1 MVTVVTV
8 VTVVTAVAAV
18 AVTAE
23 AAHTDQPMPP
33 SLLALLAT
41 AVLAMT
47 PLHGE
52 TPSLQRSTTAPLSLS
67 HNDAGLLVVEL
78 DGGRGRAALDPLLLR
93 QSLSLSRAGLEQ
105 PGILQAYGAAELVS
119 EIAKAA
125 PELVTEVSSGGIPDD
140 AAEVERLIAHGAS
153 PDQQLVFDS
162 DLQRVRIHFAHD
174 LTDPRA
180 VEDFRMALVAH
191 ADRHL
196 SPPLRRTLA
205 VVSSTLAAQP
215 GDRRVVWLAT
225 ALFAALALAPSL
237 VRTGKARAAAMYPS
251 AAALLWIAADR
262 GSGASMSMQ
271 TAWGA
276 VALATLGLVGIAI
289 AARRTMQ
296 SSASIVFLA
305 AILSA
310 SSGCVAVR
318 FYETPGIGTEVP
330 ITRSAETR
338 ADADPLGARED
349 PRESAG
355 LIIVEVPEA
364 DLHDITSPP
373 HDQLGIPAER
383 ERELAAQIN
392 AYRARHGMRSV
403 PWSRSLTHVARLH
416 ARDLALR
423 PPSTSCMIHSWS
435 DAGAWTPCC
444 YTSDH
449 SQARC
454 MWNKPIELTAYRGVG
469 FEVAYMH
476 TAGVRAEK
484 AVKAWRESELHRA
497 VLLNRGKWADNAW
510 RAMGV
515 GIHGDYAV
523 LWFGQDWDPAG
534 YWRGAEY

>member
-191 ADRHL
+191 ADR
-196 SPPLRRTLA
+196 
-205 VVSSTLAAQP
+205 
-215 GDRRVVWLAT
+215 
-225 ALFAALALAPSL
+225 
-237 VRTGKARAAAMYPS
+237 
-251 AAALLWIAADR
+251 
-262 GSGASMSMQ
+262 
-271 TAWGA
+271 
-276 VALATLGLVGIAI
+276 
-289 AARRTMQ
+289 
-296 SSASIVFLA
+296 
-305 AILSA
+305 
-310 SSGCVAVR
+310 
-318 FYETPGIGTEVP
+318 
-330 ITRSAETR
+330 
-338 ADADPLGARED
+338 
-349 PRESAG
+349 
-355 LIIVEVPEA
+355 
-364 DLHDITSPP
+364 
-373 HDQLGIPAER
+373 
-383 ERELAAQIN
+383 
-392 AYRARHGMRSV
+392 
-403 PWSRSLTHVARLH
+403 
-416 ARDLALR
+416 
-423 PPSTSCMIHSWS
+423 
-435 DAGAWTPCC
+435 
-444 YTSDH
+444 
-449 SQARC
+449 
-454 MWNKPIELTAYRGVG
+454 
-469 FEVAYMH
+469 
-476 TAGVRAEK
+476 
-484 AVKAWRESELHRA
+484 
-497 VLLNRGKWADNAW
+497 
-510 RAMGV
+510 
-515 GIHGDYAV
+515 
-523 LWFGQDWDPAG
+523 
-534 YWRGAEY
+534 